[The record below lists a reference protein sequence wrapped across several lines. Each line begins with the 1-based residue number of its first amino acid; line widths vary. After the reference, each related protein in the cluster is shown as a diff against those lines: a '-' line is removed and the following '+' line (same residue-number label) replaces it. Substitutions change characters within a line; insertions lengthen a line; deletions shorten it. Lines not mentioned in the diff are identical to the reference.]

1 MFREIRQHPVWK
13 GPVCDVSHVQAVF
26 FEFSSAAYIRKTDTA
41 SIIAFHD
48 GSYNVPACYIVS
60 LDDHLPEYWV
70 LAAIE
75 YVQGAVCVSAKWA
88 G

>member
-1 MFREIRQHPVWK
+1 M
-13 GPVCDVSHVQAVF
+13 F
-26 FEFSSAAYIRKTDTA
+26 FEFSSTAYIRKTDTV
-41 SIIAFHD
+41 SIFSFHD
-48 GSYNVPACYIVS
+48 GFHNVPACYIVS
-60 LDDHLPEYWV
+60 LDDHLPDSGPEFWV